1 MDTKALR
8 QKILDLAIRGKLVP
22 QDPNDEP
29 ASVLLGRIRQ
39 QKQQMVKEGKLKP
52 KDIKNDS
59 VIFVGEDNLHYEKFA
74 DGSVKCIEDEI
85 PFDLPDGWAWAK
97 INTIAFVTKLAGFE
111 YTKNIAPGLCED
123 GIPLFK
129 GKNVQNSTIVYEFE
143 SFIPESVSDELQ
155 RSQVTKKCILT
166 PYVGTIGNIGIH
178 NRPGKYHLGSNV
190 GKIELYND
198 NVVLLEEYVVAY
210 LQSGFG
216 YQQLTKHMKATAQA
230 SISIEAI
237 RDVYLPIPPANEQLR
252 MWSALSNALA
262 MIERIENTEL
272 DITNLIKST
281 KSKVLD
287 LAIRGKLV
295 PQDPND
301 EPASVLLERI
311 RAEKEELIKQGKI
324 KRDKKESVI
333 FRGED
338 NSYYEKIGDDVR
350 CIDEEIPFD
359 IPDTWEWVRLEN
371 CCSKE
376 IRRGKSPKYTERSG
390 TLVFAQKCNTKYN
403 GIDVGLALYLD
414 EDTLSRYPADEYMQ
428 DGDVVV
434 NSTGMGTL
442 GRVGIYCATDNH
454 LGLPIVPDSHV
465 TVIRVAHNIQAF
477 YMYAFIK
484 ADQREI
490 EKKGEGSTNQKELK
504 PLTLKEMLIPI
515 PPYSEQERI
524 AAAITAAFSTISA
537 LEKSLN

>member
-1 MDTKALR
+1 M
-8 QKILDLAIRGKLVP
+8 
-22 QDPNDEP
+22 
-29 ASVLLGRIRQ
+29 
-39 QKQQMVKEGKLKP
+39 
-52 KDIKNDS
+52 
-59 VIFVGEDNLHYEKFA
+59 HYEKFA

-85 PFDLPDGWAWAK
+85 PFELPEGWAWVK

-111 YTKNIAPGLCED
+111 YTKNIAPSLCKD

-143 SFIPESVSDELQ
+143 SFIPEAVSDELQ

-281 KSKVLD
+281 KSKILD
-287 LAIRGKLV
+287 LAIRGQLV

-311 RAEKEELIKQGKI
+311 RAEKKELIKQGKI

-333 FRGED
+333 FKGDD
-338 NSYYEKIGDDVR
+338 NSYYGIHLPDSWNWASLREIALSISDGSHNPPPNNGSGIPLLSAANINDNSILMNEISRWITNEEWEIENQRTNIEVGDVLLTIVGSIGRSAVVQNNYHFALQRSVAVIKPCLINPLYLMYIVQSPQIQKWLTD
-350 CIDEEIPFD
+350 
-359 IPDTWEWVRLEN
+359 N
-371 CCSKE
+371 SK
-376 IRRGKSPKYTERSG
+376 G
-390 TLVFAQKCNTKYN
+390 TAQK
-403 GIDVGLALYLD
+403 
-414 EDTLSRYPADEYMQ
+414 
-428 DGDVVV
+428 
-434 NSTGMGTL
+434 
-442 GRVGIYCATDNH
+442 GIYLNA
-454 LGLPIVPDSHV
+454 LSLMI
-465 TVIRVAHNIQAF
+465 
-477 YMYAFIK
+477 
-484 ADQREI
+484 
-490 EKKGEGSTNQKELK
+490 
-504 PLTLKEMLIPI
+504 IPI
-515 PPYSEQERI
+515 PPLAEQARI
-524 AAAITAAFSTISA
+524 VEHIHIAYKQLDLILNA
-537 LEKSLN
+537 LL